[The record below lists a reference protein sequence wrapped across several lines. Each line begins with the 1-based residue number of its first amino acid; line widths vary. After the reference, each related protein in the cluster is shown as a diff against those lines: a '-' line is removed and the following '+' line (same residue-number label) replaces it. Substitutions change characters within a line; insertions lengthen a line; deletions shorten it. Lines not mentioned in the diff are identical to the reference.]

1 MSVSGRQHK
10 SSASQPISASGVLHM
25 AICALLAIAW
35 GFLADADAQ
44 NVERLPA
51 LTANVTAISVS
62 GVSSGGYMAVQMHV
76 AHSAIVHGAGV
87 LAAGPYYCAQGSAWA
102 AQNNCMKPDLWAP
115 VPATPLIKTETD
127 TLAQLGA
134 IDELT
139 NLRRARVWLYS
150 GTHDDVVLPVVVEAL
165 ARFYRLYV
173 SASAI
178 TLVHDVPS
186 GHGMV
191 TEDYGGSCAVT
202 APPYINKCHFD
213 AAGQLLEYI
222 EGPLAPPAAQ
232 ESGRLIAFDQREFTD
247 GKPSAI
253 SLADTGYAYVP
264 RNCASKSCRVH
275 VAFHGCRQSV
285 EAQGLAFVAHAGY
298 NRWADTNNI
307 IVLYPQTIARYGV
320 WGWPPRL
327 VYNPRGCWDW
337 WGYTGADY
345 HTRSAPQIRAVKAMI
360 DRLGGKRR

>member
-1 MSVSGRQHK
+1 MLRWAVR
-10 SSASQPISASGVLHM
+10 
-25 AICALLAIAW
+25 ALLVFACSD
-35 GFLADADAQ
+35 LADVRAQ
-44 NVERLPA
+44 NVEPLPA
-51 LTANVTAISVS
+51 LAANVTAITVS

-87 LAAGPYYCAQGSAWA
+87 LAAGPYYCAQGNAWA
-102 AQNNCMKPDLWAP
+102 AQNNCMAPELWAP

-127 TLAQLGA
+127 TLAQVGA
-134 IDELT
+134 IDDLT
-139 NLRRARVWLYS
+139 NLHRSRVWLYS
-150 GTHDDVVLPVVVEAL
+150 GTHDDVVFPVVVEAL

-173 SASAI
+173 PASSI
-178 TLVHDVPS
+178 RLVRDVPS
-186 GHGMV
+186 GHGMI
-191 TEDYGGSCAVT
+191 TEDYGGSCAAS
-202 APPYINKCHFD
+202 APPYINNCHFD

-222 EGPLAPPAAQ
+222 EGPLAPPAAK
-232 ESGRLIAFDQREFTD
+232 ESGRLISFDQRAFAD
-247 GKPSAI
+247 GKPGAI

-264 RNCASKSCRVH
+264 RSCASKSCRVH

-285 EAQGLAFVAHAGY
+285 QAQGLAFVTHAGY

-327 VYNPRGCWDW
+327 VFNPRGCWDW

-345 HTRSAPQIRAVKAMI
+345 HTRSAPQIRAVKSMI
-360 DRLGGKRR
+360 DRLGAKRR